1 MTGKGKSILFLINRL
16 RERLWFRPAVFSI
29 SSLVAVFAAGWVDSS
44 GLGGWLPDI
53 ERDTMEPTA
62 KVVAAS
68 MLVIA
73 TFAVGSMVSAYTA
86 ATSSGTPRSFNL
98 VLRDDI
104 SQLAH
109 STFIA
114 AFIFSVIARVSL
126 EEGYFEGDGYFV
138 IFSAALFVFAM
149 VVLVFVYWVD
159 SIARLG
165 LLGPVIDRAERATR
179 AVLKQNRRRPWLGG
193 VAGEGPVPE
202 GTPVLTNT
210 VGYVQEINVEDLQAW
225 AKENHARVR
234 VIALPGSFLSPRAEM
249 ARVWFPEATPER
261 IETDQLAAC
270 FTVDRDRVF
279 DQDPGFGFVVLSEI
293 AMKALSP
300 AVNDPGTARKVL
312 QTMLRLLD
320 EWCQPVPAG
329 SVETPFDRVELPAV
343 DVDNLF
349 DGAFTGIGR
358 DGADT
363 VEVALALQQTLSV
376 LAASHDRDVAEA
388 ALRHSA
394 MALARAE
401 QTLSLS
407 QDLEAVR
414 AASPGHGQA

>member
-1 MTGKGKSILFLINRL
+1 M
-16 RERLWFRPAVFSI
+16 
-29 SSLVAVFAAGWVDSS
+29 
-44 GLGGWLPDI
+44 
-53 ERDTMEPTA
+53 
-62 KVVAAS
+62 
-68 MLVIA
+68 
-73 TFAVGSMVSAYTA
+73 
-86 ATSSGTPRSFNL
+86 
-98 VLRDDI
+98 
-104 SQLAH
+104 
-109 STFIA
+109 
-114 AFIFSVIARVSL
+114 
-126 EEGYFEGDGYFV
+126 
-138 IFSAALFVFAM
+138 
-149 VVLVFVYWVD
+149 
-159 SIARLG
+159 
-165 LLGPVIDRAERATR
+165 
-179 AVLKQNRRRPWLGG
+179 
-193 VAGEGPVPE
+193 
-202 GTPVLTNT
+202 
-210 VGYVQEINVEDLQAW
+210 GYVQEINVEDLQAW

-249 ARVWFPEATPER
+249 ARVWFPETAPER

-343 DVDNLF
+343 DVGNLF

-358 DGADT
+358 DGAGT
-363 VEVALALQQTLSV
+363 VEVAVALQQTLSV
-376 LAASHDRDVAEA
+376 LEASHDRDVAEA

>member
-1 MTGKGKSILFLINRL
+1 MTGKGKSVLFLINRL

-29 SSLVAVFAAGWVDSS
+29 SSLVAVFAAGWVDGSD
-44 GLGGWLPDI
+44 LGHWLPDI
-53 ERDTMEPTA
+53 DRETVETLLSIL
-62 KVVAAS
+62 AAS

-86 ATSSGTPRSFNL
+86 AANSGTPRTFNL
-98 VLRDDI
+98 VLRDDV

-126 EEGYFEGDGYFV
+126 DEGYFKGDGHFV
-138 IFSAALFVFAM
+138 IFAVALLVFAM

-179 AVLKQNRRRPWLGG
+179 VVLEQNRRRPWLGG
-193 VAGEGPVPE
+193 VAAEGRAPK
-202 GTPVLTNT
+202 GFSVLTDT
-210 VGYVQEINVEDLQAW
+210 VGYVQEINVEDLQEW
-225 AKENHARVR
+225 ATENDARIR
-234 VIALPGSFLSPRAEM
+234 IMALPGTFLSPREEM
-249 ARVWFPEATPER
+249 ARVWFREATPPEL
-261 IETDQLAAC
+261 ELQKVATC

-279 DQDPGFGFVVLSEI
+279 DQDPCLGFVVLSEI

-320 EWCQPVPAG
+320 EWRQPLQAG
-329 SVETPFDRVELPAV
+329 SAETPFDRVELPAV
-343 DVDNLF
+343 DVGNLF

-358 DGADT
+358 DGAGT
-363 VEVALALQQTLSV
+363 VEVAVALQKTLSV

-401 QTLSLS
+401 QALSLS

-414 AASPGHGQA
+414 AASPGYGQA

>member
-16 RERLWFRPAVFSI
+16 RERLWFRPAVFSL

-44 GLGGWLPDI
+44 TLGDWLPDI
-53 ERDTMEPTA
+53 ERDTVETLLSIL
-62 KVVAAS
+62 AAS

-73 TFAVGSMVSAYTA
+73 TFAVGSMVSAYNA

-126 EEGYFEGDGYFV
+126 EEGYFEGGGYFV
-138 IFSAALFVFAM
+138 IFAAALLVFAM

-179 AVLKQNRRRPWLGG
+179 AVLEQNRQRPWLGG
-193 VAGEGPVPE
+193 VPPEGPVPD
-202 GTPVLTNT
+202 GTSVVTDT

-225 AKENHARVR
+225 AEENHARIR
-234 VIALPGSFLSPRAEM
+234 VIALPGTFLSPRAEM
-249 ARVWFPEATPER
+249 ARVWFPGAAPE
-261 IETDQLAAC
+261 TVGLDPVAAC
-270 FTVDRDRVF
+270 FTVDSDRVF
-279 DQDPGFGFVVLSEI
+279 DQDPRFGFVVMSEI

-300 AVNDPGTARKVL
+300 AINDPGTAIKVL

-320 EWCQPVPAG
+320 EWRQPVSAG
-329 SVETPFDRVELPAV
+329 TTETPFDRVEVPAV
-343 DVDNLF
+343 DIDSLF
-349 DGAFTGIGR
+349 DGAFNGIGR
-358 DGADT
+358 DGAGI
-363 VEVALALQQTLSV
+363 VEVAVALQQTLAV
-376 LAASHDRDVAEA
+376 LTSSHDREMAVAA
-388 ALRHSA
+388 TRHQKLALD
-394 MALARAE
+394 RAE
-401 QTLSLS
+401 QALTLPEDK
-407 QDLEAVR
+407 QAVR
-414 AASPGHGQA
+414 AAGSETRRV

>member
-29 SSLVAVFAAGWVDSS
+29 SSLVAVFAAGWADSS

-53 ERDTMEPTA
+53 ERDTVETLLSIL
-62 KVVAAS
+62 AAS

-138 IFSAALFVFAM
+138 IFAAALFVFAM

-179 AVLKQNRRRPWLGG
+179 AVLTQNRRRPWLGG
-193 VAGEGPVPE
+193 VPPEGRVPE
-202 GTPVLTNT
+202 GTPVVTDT

-225 AKENHARVR
+225 AEENRARVR

-249 ARVWFPEATPER
+249 ARVWFSETAPER

-329 SVETPFDRVELPAV
+329 SVEAPFDRVELPAV
-343 DVDNLF
+343 DVGNLF

-358 DGADT
+358 DGAGT
-363 VEVALALQQTLSV
+363 VEVAVALQQTLSV

-401 QTLSLS
+401 QALSLS
-407 QDLEAVR
+407 QDLEVVR